1 MEKIPLWKRVGSWL
15 GRSQEPMGEG
25 QMVNLDAEGLLVD
38 AEVKEKESSGPNLM
52 VRGKKDQQLAALEDG
67 FGRLVEVLESIND
80 NVTQQREQATE
91 LKSNMERI
99 GEALL
104 SHSENSQDK
113 KAISELTS
121 ELRSQAVR
129 QQKVAEVVGSL
140 PELTQAQ
147 MNKLS
152 EIARQLEA
160 SGETEVQMVESFNRF
175 DNSVQGMVNN
185 SNTQTAT
192 LREMSVKTEGS
203 QARLQEVV
211 AKQNRLLLWAILI
224 LSVLSLAAVGA
235 AIAALIR

>member
-1 MEKIPLWKRVGSWL
+1 
-15 GRSQEPMGEG
+15 
-25 QMVNLDAEGLLVD
+25 MVNLDAEGLLVD
-38 AEVKEKESSGPNLM
+38 AEGTEKESSGPNLAL
-52 VRGKKDQQLAALEDG
+52 RPGGKKDQQLAALEEG

-91 LKSNMERI
+91 LKTNMERI
-99 GEALL
+99 GEVLV
-104 SHSENSQDK
+104 SQSEDGQGQ
-113 KAISELTS
+113 KAIVELTD

-129 QQKVAEVVGSL
+129 QQKVAETVQSL

-185 SNTQTAT
+185 SNTQTAA
-192 LREMSVKTEGS
+192 LREMGMKTEQS
-203 QARLQEVV
+203 QERLQEIV
-211 AKQNRLLLWAILI
+211 AKQNRRLLWAIVVLA
-224 LSVLSLAAVGA
+224 VLSLAAVGA
-235 AIAALIR
+235 AIFAILGGKWG